1 MKVTVKRLNDAV
13 HMQAK
18 NKDGATLQM
27 DGSEN
32 IGGVNGGFR
41 PTEMLL
47 AAAAGCS
54 TIDIIG
60 ILKKQK
66 QNFEDVTVDVEGQKE
81 KVDTWSEFKKIHLH
95 YTFKGNIDEKKA
107 ARAIELS
114 LTKYCSVTKMLEK
127 TAEVTSSFEIIRP
140 ES

>member
-1 MKVTVKRLNDAV
+1 MKITVKRLNNAV
-13 HMQAK
+13 HMEAK

-27 DGSEN
+27 DGSED

-66 QNFEDVTVDVEGQKE
+66 QNLKDVTIEVEGDKQKVE
-81 KVDTWSEFKKIHLH
+81 TWSEFKTIHLH
-95 YTFKGNIDEKKA
+95 YTFKGDVDEIKAEKAID
-107 ARAIELS
+107 LS
-114 LTKYCSVTKMLEK
+114 LNKYCSVTKMLEK
-127 TAEVTSSFEIIRP
+127 TAEVTSSFEIVN
-140 ES
+140 E